1 MTTQNKL
8 FLGLTAAVLGALY
21 YRGSMSIGV
30 GAIRSKST
38 FLPPYKNQAVVELGW
53 KAERN
58 FRHTQNKNG
67 VYIIKKN
74 NKIIYIGA
82 GRNVYKVAFRHFEK
96 WIPTHPSGKHEYW
109 KDYDENAYL
118 MRIIVT
124 NTDKQAFRLE
134 AALIKKYKPKDNI
147 LLYEDY
153 ELSKTTENILDE
165 YNDIAPF

>member
-1 MTTQNKL
+1 MTAKNKVL
-8 FLGLTAAVLGALY
+8 LIGTAAVLGALY
-21 YRGSMSIGV
+21 YRGSRSIGV
-30 GAIRSKST
+30 GAIRTKSK
-38 FLPPYKNQAVVELGW
+38 FLPPYKNQAVKELGW

-58 FRHTQNKNG
+58 FRDTQGKSG
-67 VYIIKKN
+67 VYIIKRN

-96 WIPTHPSGKHEYW
+96 WTPTHPSGKREYW

-134 AALIKKYKPKDNI
+134 AELIKKYKPTDNI
-147 LLYEDY
+147 LMYEDY
-153 ELSKTTENILDE
+153 ELSKTTEKILDE
-165 YNDIAPF
+165 YNEIAPF